1 VAERLNRQWGAQDWR
16 RIYSSASKA
25 FPAGADSLSLVRQS
39 RGRPFCLLFNLRAAV
54 RGIDTRI
61 RYQPA
66 DRVFIAKSQKY
77 ELRFRHEAQAYYACK
92 RGIVRRTEILGVT
105 YFLPLIDFKPG
116 DVVVDCGANVGELK
130 YYFLENDLAVEYIGI
145 EPSPLEYRCLEEN
158 TAPSATYNVGLWDS
172 DGTLDFYVSSQMA
185 DSSLI
190 EPPDYDEVISV
201 PTRRLDSLL
210 NHDAIKLLKLEAE
223 GAEPEAIAG
232 SEGLLDRIEYISAD
246 LGFERGIGQTS
257 TLGAVT
263 NFLLKRGFEIVANG
277 KKRLT
282 VLYRNTKC

>member
-1 VAERLNRQWGAQDWR
+1 M
-16 RIYSSASKA
+16 
-25 FPAGADSLSLVRQS
+25 
-39 RGRPFCLLFNLRAAV
+39 

-66 DRVFIAKSQKY
+66 DRVFLAISKKY
-77 ELRFRHEAQAYYACK
+77 ELRFRHEGQAYYACK
-92 RGIVRRTEILGVT
+92 RGIVRRTEILGDT
-105 YFLPLIDFKPG
+105 YFLPQIDFKTG

-130 YYFLENDLAVEYIGI
+130 YYFLENNLSVEYIGI

-158 TAPSATYNVGLWDS
+158 VAPSATYNIGLWDK
-172 DGTLDFYVSSQMA
+172 DGSLDFYVSSQMA

-190 EPPDYDEVISV
+190 EPPSYDEVITV

-210 NHDAIKLLKLEAE
+210 PDRSIKLLKLEAE

-232 SEGLLDRIEYISAD
+232 CEGLLGNIEYVSAD
-246 LGFERGIGQTS
+246 LGFERGLGQTS
-257 TLGAVT
+257 TLGEVT

-277 KKRLT
+277 SQRLT
-282 VLYRNTKC
+282 VLFQNTALACSGRDRK

>member
-1 VAERLNRQWGAQDWR
+1 
-16 RIYSSASKA
+16 
-25 FPAGADSLSLVRQS
+25 LSLVRQS
-39 RGRPFCLLFNLRAAV
+39 RGRPFCLLFNLRALV

-61 RYQPA
+61 SYQPA
-66 DRVFIAKSQKY
+66 DKVFVAKSDKY

-92 RGIVRRTEILGVT
+92 RGISKRTEILGAT
-105 YFLPLIDFKPG
+105 YFLPEIDFQSG

-130 YYFLENDLAVEYIGI
+130 YYFLENDISVEYIAI

-158 TAPSATYNVGLWDS
+158 VAPSKTHNVGLWDS
-172 DGTLDFYVSSQMA
+172 DGSLDFFVSSQYA

-190 EPPDYDEVISV
+190 EPPEYDEVISV

-210 NHDAIKLLKLEAE
+210 DVKAIKLLKLEAE

-232 SEGLLDRIEYISAD
+232 CEGLLDRIEYVSAD
-246 LGFERGIGQTS
+246 LGFERGVGQTS

-263 NFLLKRGFEIVANG
+263 NFLLARGFEIVANG
-277 KKRLT
+277 RKRLT
-282 VLYRNTKC
+282 VLYRNTRC